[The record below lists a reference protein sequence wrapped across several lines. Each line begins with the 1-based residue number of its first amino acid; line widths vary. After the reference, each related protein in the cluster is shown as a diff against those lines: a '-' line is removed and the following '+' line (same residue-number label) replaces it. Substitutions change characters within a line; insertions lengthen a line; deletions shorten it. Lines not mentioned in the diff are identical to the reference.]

1 MYRFTRIP
9 LILLFVVAL
18 FRISQFDSVQA
29 QQANQAPSPPQG
41 RAAEKPTPADQK
53 RPDYSQ
59 EAFVIEQFKFSY
71 RFENDGT
78 GQREISFRVKIQS
91 DAGVQTFG
99 QIILPYG
106 SSNEKLEIGPVRVY
120 KQDGSIV
127 TASESNIQE
136 LTAPVSRIAP
146 VYTDL
151 KAKHV
156 TVPGLRPGDVLEY
169 HAVWQVT
176 TPLAPN
182 HFWLEYDFVKNDTI
196 VLDERLEVNIPQ
208 NSAVKL
214 KVEPRL
220 DPTIKEENGRRL
232 YSWAHANLKRQEKSD
247 KKDSKT
253 GSLPNPRDP
262 DEPKLPQIQ
271 MTTFKNWEE
280 VGRWYAELQRSLIIP
295 DDKIR
300 AKVAELTRGRKN
312 DVEKIE
318 TLYGYVAK
326 NIRYVSLSFGQGRY
340 RPHAATEILANE
352 YGDCKDKHTLL
363 ASMLLAADLHAYPA
377 LINSSRKIDPDI
389 PSPAQFDHVITAM
402 PMGREM
408 VWLDTTTEVA
418 PYRLLASQLRKKEA
432 LLIPEDAPAR
442 LEITPTDP
450 PFPSTELVE
459 MEGKIND
466 KGELTGRAHVTLRG
480 DSELTLRI
488 LFRRTPKAEWN
499 NLTSFLTYTLRLG
512 YGGEI
517 TEIRPGDPNATEKPF
532 ELEYDFTDA
541 DFLDWSS
548 KTDTLDLP
556 LPSFHLPEAEADKE
570 QSSKPIELGPP
581 SEITYRLKLSLPSK
595 YQTRLPVPI
604 TVIRDYAEYRSS
616 YKLEENTLIAERSL
630 RVRHREIPAA
640 RTQDYRA
647 FLNSTKAD
655 ARQFVSVKTDLVV
668 TPSSFPDSM
677 KPEEL
682 MKAAGTAEE
691 NENYLL
697 AEELLKR
704 VLAKE
709 PKHKLAYGRLGY
721 VLLAQGKIKDA
732 TEALSEQT
740 KINPFDDSAYE
751 LLGQVLWAQKKYE
764 DAEAAFR
771 KQIEVTPLDESAHG
785 NLGRMLIERR
795 KYKEAVPELEQA
807 ISLNPDEAPRY
818 EIALGHAY
826 AKLGQTPK
834 AIEAFDRAI
843 KLSHEPGTLNDVA
856 YNLSVNDLQL
866 DKAQQYAEEAV
877 TGVATNLRDA
887 KLERLTTDDLAHVR
901 SLAVY
906 WDTLGW
912 IHFKKGNL
920 DLAEKY
926 LMAAWQVEQYSEVG
940 DHLGQI
946 SEKRGKKEEALHWY
960 ALADGG
966 VRPVPE
972 ARENLTRLAGSD
984 KVELRLSRAKEELIE
999 SRTVKIGPL
1008 LRDEKKELQAEF
1020 FVVLVP
1026 GAAGKAKVA
1035 GVKFIRGSEKLRPL
1049 AGAVQS
1055 ATYRMS
1061 FPDETA
1067 TKIIRR
1073 GILFCEPTNEGCR
1086 FILLSAE
1093 AVTSVD

>member
-1 MYRFTRIP
+1 MYRFSRIR
-9 LILLFVVAL
+9 LIILLLVIASFQL
-18 FRISQFDSVQA
+18 SQFDSALA
-29 QQANQAPSPPQG
+29 QRPNQAPPPQG
-41 RAAEKPTPADQK
+41 RSGEKAQPTDQK
-53 RPDYSQ
+53 QPDYSQ
-59 EAFVIEQFKFSY
+59 EAFIIEQFKFSY

-99 QIILPYG
+99 QVILPYS
-106 SSNEKLEIGPVRVY
+106 SSNEKLEIGPVRVH
-120 KQDGSIV
+120 KQDGSTV

-151 KAKHV
+151 KAKHM
-156 TVPGLRPGDVLEY
+156 TVPGLRPGDSLEY
-169 HAVWQVT
+169 HAVWRVT
-176 TPLAPN
+176 TPVAPN
-182 HFWLEYDFVKNDTI
+182 HFWLEHDFVKNDTI

-208 NSAVKL
+208 NSVVKL

-220 DPTIKEENGRRL
+220 DPTVKEENGRRL
-232 YSWAHANLKRQEKSD
+232 YSWTHANLRRQEKSD
-247 KKDSKT
+247 KKESKI
-253 GSLPNPRDP
+253 GDLLKPSDP

-300 AKVAELTRGRKN
+300 AKVAELTRCLKS

-363 ASMLLAADLHAYPA
+363 ASMLLAADVHAYPA
-377 LINSSRKIDPDI
+377 LINSSHKIDPDI
-389 PSPAQFDHVITAM
+389 PSPAQFDHMITAI
-402 PMGREM
+402 PLGREM

-418 PYRLLASQLRKKEA
+418 PYRLLAAQLRKKEA
-432 LLIPEDAPAR
+432 LLIPDDAPAR
-442 LEITPTDP
+442 LETTPADP
-450 PFPSTELVE
+450 PYPSTALIEIE
-459 MEGKIND
+459 SKIND

-499 NLTSFLTYTLRLG
+499 NLKSLLTYALGLG
-512 YGGEI
+512 YRGEI

-532 ELEYDFTDA
+532 ELEYDFTRPE
-541 DFLDWSS
+541 FFDWSS
-548 KTDTLDLP
+548 KTGRLDLP
-556 LPSFHLPEAEADKE
+556 LPSFHLPEADADKE
-570 QSSKPIELGPP
+570 QSSKPIEFGPP
-581 SEITYRLKLSLPSK
+581 SDITYRLKLSLPPK

-604 TVIRDYAEYRSS
+604 TVTRDYAEYHSS
-616 YKLEENTLIAERSL
+616 YKLEGDSLIAERTL
-630 RVRHREIPAA
+630 RVRQSEIPGGRA
-640 RTQDYRA
+640 QDYLA
-647 FLNSTKAD
+647 FLNSTQAD
-655 ARQFVSVKTDLVV
+655 ARQFVSVKTDLAV
-668 TPSSFPDSM
+668 TPSFPDSM
-677 KPEEL
+677 KLEEL
-682 MKAAGTAEE
+682 MKAAGAAED
-691 NENYLL
+691 NENYPL

-709 PKHKLAYGRLGY
+709 PKHKLAHGRLGY
-721 VLLAQGKIKDA
+721 VLLQQGKIDDA
-732 TEALSEQT
+732 TAALREQT
-740 KINPFDDSAYE
+740 KINPFDDSAYKV
-751 LLGQVLWAQKKYE
+751 LAQVLWAQKKYDE
-764 DAEAAFR
+764 AEAAFR

-785 NLGRMLIERR
+785 SLGRLLIDRR

-807 ISLNPDEAPRY
+807 ISLDPDEAPGY
-818 EIALGHAY
+818 EINLGQAY
-826 AKLGQTPK
+826 ANLGQTSK

-843 KLSHEPGTLNDVA
+843 KLSHEPRTLNDVA
-856 YNLSVNDLQL
+856 YNLSVNNLQL

-877 TGVATNLRDA
+877 TGMATNLRDA
-887 KLERLTTDDLAHVR
+887 KLEHLTTDDLAHVK
-901 SLAVY
+901 SLAAY

-912 IHFKKGNL
+912 THFKKGNL

-972 ARENLTRLAGSD
+972 ARANLTRLAGSD
-984 KVELRLSRAKEELIE
+984 KVELRLSKAKEELIE

-1008 LRDEKKELQAEF
+1008 LKDEKKELQAEF

-1049 AGAVQS
+1049 AAAVQS
-1055 ATYRMS
+1055 ATYRLS
-1061 FPDETA
+1061 FPDETT

-1086 FILLSAE
+1086 FILLSVE